1 MFYIYAVLC
10 SQVYLDE
17 FEGALFTVNQSDKR
31 ARVPVVADKDIFLKI
46 ARIGEKIAEL
56 EKVNYVPEN
65 ILNYDY
71 AKIMAEV
78 PVGFELKNVAHPF
91 DAENEQLLLTDG
103 NETIRIKC
111 PLSLQR
117 LNI

>member
-1 MFYIYAVLC
+1 MKVLEIRCFYIYAVLC

-56 EKVNYVPEN
+56 EKVDYVPEN
-65 ILNYDY
+65 I
-71 AKIMAEV
+71 
-78 PVGFELKNVAHPF
+78 FEL
-91 DAENEQLLLTDG
+91 
-103 NETIRIKC
+103 
-111 PLSLQR
+111 
-117 LNI
+117 